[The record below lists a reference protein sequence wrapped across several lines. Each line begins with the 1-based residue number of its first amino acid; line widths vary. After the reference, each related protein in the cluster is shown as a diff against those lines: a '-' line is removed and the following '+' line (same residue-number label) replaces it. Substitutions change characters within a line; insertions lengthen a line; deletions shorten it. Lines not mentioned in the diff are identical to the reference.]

1 MDSWIVPAF
10 SLKNKE
16 VFWIGLVDLPLVEPS
31 NYEVFRIGLVDHSP
45 RSVPDRPCVEPYKQ
59 GGIGPKCLFLFFDT
73 MLLSAHVERVS
84 ASCKRDFLLTI

>member
-31 NYEVFRIGLVDHSP
+31 NYEVFRIGLVDQSP
-45 RSVPDRPCVEPYKQ
+45 RSVPDRPCVEP
-59 GGIGPKCLFLFFDT
+59 
-73 MLLSAHVERVS
+73 
-84 ASCKRDFLLTI
+84 